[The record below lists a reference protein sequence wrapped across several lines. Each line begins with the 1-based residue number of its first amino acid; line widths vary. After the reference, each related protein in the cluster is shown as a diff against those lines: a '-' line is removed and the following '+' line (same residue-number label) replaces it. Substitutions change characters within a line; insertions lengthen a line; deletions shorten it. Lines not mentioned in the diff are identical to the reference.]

1 MQLSSMR
8 PANPPNTDIAPT
20 DSYDYMPKTD
30 CSPEDLTTD
39 PTLWCRDHR
48 GRTYSLE
55 ELVELTQRFH
65 GYPAPGV
72 VIGAKMVDIAL
83 RRVPAGVLFDAVSE
97 TSKCLPDAVQLLTP
111 CTTGNG
117 WLRVM
122 PFGRYALTLFDKHSG
137 RGSRVYIDPVLLDP
151 YPETRY
157 WFFGIKPKR
166 KDRSDRLID
175 EITQAQDRIYG
186 IQDVR
191 VTPELLSKNPS
202 EQRAICPE
210 CREAY
215 PAGHGPICRGC
226 RPETRYFLLGG
237 A

>member
-1 MQLSSMR
+1 MLH
-8 PANPPNTDIAPT
+8 TDHCT
-20 DSYDYMPKTD
+20 GNLGCD
-30 CSPEDLTTD
+30 TT
-39 PTLWCRDHR
+39 PWCRDHH
-48 GRTYSLE
+48 GRFYSFE
-55 ELVELTQRFH
+55 EFLELTQKFH

-72 VIGAKMVDIAL
+72 VIGAKMVDIAVK
-83 RRVPAGVLFDAVSE
+83 RMPSGVLFDAVCE
-97 TSKCLPDAVQLLTP
+97 TAKCLPDAVQLLTP
-111 CTTGNG
+111 CTYGNG

-186 IQDVR
+186 IQDVC

-202 EQRAICPE
+202 DQRAICPE